1 MVDEMVAR
9 LVGHSEFQ
17 RVDQM
22 VPAMAENWVG
32 TMDRWRVE
40 KMVG

>member
-17 RVDQM
+17 RIEQM
-22 VPAMAENWVG
+22 VLEMAERRVG

-40 KMVG
+40 KMEG